1 MDKKIFKLCF
11 GALATLVALGSCNK
25 EPDES
30 NLYTFTGETIETF
43 IEKDSTLSSYPQ
55 PRWFG

>member
-25 EPDES
+25 EI
-30 NLYTFTGETIETF
+30 G
-43 IEKDSTLSSYPQ
+43 
-55 PRWFG
+55 RAHV